1 MHEPVLI
8 KEVIAILK
16 PQMGES
22 LLDATAGYGGHS
34 SEILSITNNYTE
46 SVLVDR
52 DKKAID
58 YLTSKFASHDPKFM
72 RMDFVSAAKKLANE
86 DRQFDLILA
95 DLGVSSPHLDIASRG
110 FSFQHDGPLDMRM
123 DQKQELTAETIVN
136 TWPEEKIAEIIKNYG
151 EDPKSR
157 KIAKS
162 IIEGRPFSSTAQL
175 ASNIA
180 AAVHTKGSKKHPA
193 TKSFQALR
201 IAVNDELRLL
211 EQALP
216 IWLKLLKPGG
226 RMGII
231 SFHSLEDRIV
241 KNFFKEKSGNRYDA
255 DLQLVNKNP
264 ITATSEELDL
274 NPRSRS
280 AKLRVAAKIKTTER
294 ASDAN

>member
-52 DKKAID
+52 DKKGID
-58 YLTSKFASHDPKFM
+58 FLTSKFASHDPKFM

-180 AAVHTKGSKKHPA
+180 AAVHKKGSKKHPA

>member
-8 KEVIAILK
+8 KEVIDILK

-34 SEILSITNNYTE
+34 SEILSISNNYTE

-52 DKKAID
+52 DKKAIE
-58 YLTSKFASHDPKFM
+58 YLTKKFASNGTKFM
-72 RMDFVSAAKKLANE
+72 RMDFVSAANKLANE
-86 DRQFDLILA
+86 NRQFNLILA

-110 FSFQHDGPLDMRM
+110 FSFKHDGPLDMRM
-123 DQKQELTAETIVN
+123 DQSQELTAEIIVN
-136 TWPEEKIAEIIKNYG
+136 TWPEEKIANLLKVYG
-151 EDPKSR
+151 EEPKSR

-162 IIEGRPFSSTAQL
+162 IIEGRPFSSTTQL

-180 AAVHTKGSKKHPA
+180 AAVNKKGSKKHPA

-201 IAVNDELRLL
+201 IAVNNEMQLL
-211 EQALP
+211 EEALP
-216 IWLKLLKPGG
+216 LWLKLLKPGG
-226 RMGII
+226 RLGII
-231 SFHSLEDRIV
+231 SFHSLEDRVV

-255 DLQLVNKNP
+255 ELAVLTKNP